1 MLPTLK
7 SFIYDTIMRP
17 LTSDWYREVLDRVPE
32 GAHVLDVGIG
42 TGGALARNGAILR
55 RKKLRVTGVDIDA
68 HYVARAKKRMAG
80 DKLDDIVDIHLESI
94 YDHNGGPYD
103 AVYFAS
109 SFMLLPEPEA
119 ALRHAATLLKPGG
132 RIYFTQ
138 TFEEKRAP
146 VMEKLKPLLG
156 RLTTMEFG
164 RVTYEKDFLRV
175 IGSAGLDVDEFSVMN
190 RLGDR
195 TFRIAVAMPIASEP
209 SDAT

>member
-7 SFIYDTIMRP
+7 SFIYDTVMRP

-32 GAHVLDVGIG
+32 GAHILDVGIG
-42 TGGALARNGAILR
+42 TGGALSRNAVLLR
-55 RKKLRVTGVDIDA
+55 RKNLTVTGVDIDA
-68 HYVARAKKRMAG
+68 HYVERARKRMAA
-80 DKLDDIVDIHLESI
+80 DKLDDIVEVRLESI
-94 YDHNGGPYD
+94 YDHHGGPYD

-109 SFMLLPEPEA
+109 SFMLLPQPEA

-146 VMEKLKPLLG
+146 IMERLKPLLG

-164 RVTYEKDFLRV
+164 RVTYEKDFLNV
-175 IGSAGLDVDEFSVMN
+175 LDSAGLNVDEFSVMN
-190 RLGDR
+190 RMGDR
-195 TFRIAVAMPIASEP
+195 TFRIAVAMPIIAEP
-209 SDAT
+209 PDAA